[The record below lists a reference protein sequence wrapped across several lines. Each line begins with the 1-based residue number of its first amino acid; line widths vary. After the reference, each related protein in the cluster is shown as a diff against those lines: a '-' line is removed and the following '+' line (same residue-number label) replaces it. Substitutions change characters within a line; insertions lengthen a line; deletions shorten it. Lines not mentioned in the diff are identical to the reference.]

1 MHLRPALSQPLSTP
15 STDGAPRADRSR
27 VEYAAQQL
35 EAQFAQMLVKSM
47 RSASFGDSLMG
58 DNSTYRD
65 MYDQQLSREIA
76 KGRGLGLAPI
86 IVQQLTRNAG
96 GASDTI
102 APQSLVP
109 TGGFPMTPAASPM
122 SLSLTPSSDGV
133 SLSALA
139 APALPKIDDAPV
151 ECDPNAKLDCS
162 SPEAFVRSVWPH
174 AQRTAQ
180 ELGVDP
186 KALVAQAA
194 LETGW
199 GRRLAKDGGD
209 VTSHNLFGIKAGSK
223 WNGSRV
229 NAGTHEYIG
238 GTRVSE
244 RADFRA
250 YGSIGESFDDYA
262 KLLNN
267 PRYAQARAAGG
278 DTRQFAQALQK
289 AGYATDPA
297 YAAKIN
303 AIAEGATLNRA
314 LAALDG
320 NTRG

>member
-1 MHLRPALSQPLSTP
+1 MHLRPTTAQPLST
-15 STDGAPRADRSR
+15 TDAPRADRSR

-96 GASDTI
+96 GASATVT
-102 APQSLVP
+102 PE
-109 TGGFPMTPAASPM
+109 GGFPMTPAASPM

-133 SLSALA
+133 SLPGIA
-139 APALPKIDDAPV
+139 APALPRVETPQV

-209 VTSHNLFGIKAGSK
+209 ATSHNLFGIKAGSK
-223 WNGSRV
+223 WSGNRV
-229 NAGTHEYIG
+229 NAGTHEYVNG
-238 GTRVSE
+238 QRVSE

-250 YGSIGESFDDYA
+250 YGSIGESFADYA

>member
-1 MHLRPALSQPLSTP
+1 MHLRPTTAQPLST
-15 STDGAPRADRSR
+15 TETPRADRSR

-58 DNSTYRD
+58 DNAAYRD

-86 IVQQLTRNAG
+86 IVQQLTRDAG
-96 GASDTI
+96 STTVPV
-102 APQSLVP
+102 APE
-109 TGGFPMTPAASPM
+109 GGFPMTPGASPM

-133 SLSALA
+133 SLPGVA
-139 APALPKIDDAPV
+139 APALPQLPTAQV

-199 GRRLAKDGGD
+199 GRRLAKDGGEA
-209 VTSHNLFGIKAGSK
+209 TSHNLFGIKAGSK
-223 WNGSRV
+223 WAGNRV
-229 NAGTHEYIG
+229 NAGTHEYVA
-238 GTRVSE
+238 GTRVSQ

-278 DTRQFAQALQK
+278 DTRQFAHALQK

-320 NTRG
+320 TTRG

>member
-1 MHLRPALSQPLSTP
+1 MHLRPALSQPLTTP

-58 DNSTYRD
+58 DNAAYRD

-86 IVQQLTRNAG
+86 IVQQLTHNAG
-96 GASDTI
+96 GAATTVT
-102 APQSLVP
+102 PEGGLPLMP
-109 TGGFPMTPAASPM
+109 TASPM

-133 SLSALA
+133 SLPMMP
-139 APALPKIDDAPV
+139 APALPNVDTAPV

-162 SPEAFVRSVWPH
+162 SPEAFVKSVWPH

-199 GRRLAKDGGD
+199 GRRLAKNGGD
-209 VTSHNLFGIKAGSK
+209 ATSHNLFGIKAGSK
-223 WNGSRV
+223 WSGARV
-229 NAGTHEYIG
+229 NAGTHEYVN

-250 YGSIGESFDDYA
+250 YGSIGESFNDYA

-278 DTRQFAQALQK
+278 DTRQYAQALQK
-289 AGYATDPA
+289 AGYATDPS

-303 AIAEGATLNRA
+303 AIAQGPTLNRA

>member
-1 MHLRPALSQPLSTP
+1 MHLRPTTAQPLST
-15 STDGAPRADRSR
+15 TDAPRADRSR

-47 RSASFGDSLMG
+47 RSASFGDPLMG
-58 DNSTYRD
+58 NNSTYRD
-65 MYDQQLSREIA
+65 MYDQQLSRELA
-76 KGRGLGLAPI
+76 KGRGLGLAPM
-86 IVQQLTRNAG
+86 IVQQLTRSTG
-96 GASDTI
+96 GADASV
-102 APQSLVP
+102 APQ
-109 TGGFPMTPAASPM
+109 GGFPLGPGASAM
-122 SLSLTPSSDGV
+122 SLPLTPSSDGV
-133 SLSALA
+133 SLPGLA
-139 APALPKIDDAPV
+139 APALPRLAPAPV

-199 GRRLAKDGGD
+199 GRRLASGGGEA
-209 VTSHNLFGIKAGSK
+209 TSHNLFGIKAGSK
-223 WNGSRV
+223 WSGQRV
-229 NAGTHEYIG
+229 NAGTHEYVNG
-238 GTRVSE
+238 QRVSE

-250 YGSIGESFDDYA
+250 YGSIGESFADYA
-262 KLLNN
+262 KLLNQ

-320 NTRG
+320 PNRG

>member
-1 MHLRPALSQPLSTP
+1 MHLRPTLSQPLTTP
-15 STDGAPRADRSR
+15 STDGAPRDRSR
-27 VEYAAQQL
+27 LEYAARQL

-47 RSASFGDSLMG
+47 RSASFGDPLMG

-65 MYDQQLSREIA
+65 MYDQQLSRELA
-76 KGRGLGLAPI
+76 KGRGLGLAPM
-86 IVQQLTRNAG
+86 IVQQLQRSAG
-96 GASDTI
+96 MKTDAAI
-102 APQSLVP
+102 APE
-109 TGGFPMTPAASPM
+109 GGFPLSPGASPM
-122 SLSLTPSSDGV
+122 SLSLTPSSGGV
-133 SLSALA
+133 SLPALA
-139 APALPKIDDAPV
+139 TPALPRVETPQV

-162 SPEAFVRSVWPH
+162 SPEAFVKSVWPH

-199 GRRLAKDGGD
+199 GRRLAKNGGEA
-209 VTSHNLFGIKAGSK
+209 TSHNLFGIKAGSK
-223 WNGSRV
+223 WSGQRV
-229 NAGTHEYIG
+229 NAATHEYVG

-250 YGSIGESFDDYA
+250 YGSIGESFADYA
-262 KLLNN
+262 RLLNN

-320 NTRG
+320 PTRG